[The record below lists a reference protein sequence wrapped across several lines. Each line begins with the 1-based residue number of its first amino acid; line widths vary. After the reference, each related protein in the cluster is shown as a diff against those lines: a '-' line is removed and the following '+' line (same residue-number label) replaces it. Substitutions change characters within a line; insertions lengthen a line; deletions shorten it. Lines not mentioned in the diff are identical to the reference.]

1 MSARRSSIALS
12 LVAVAGLAAPALA
25 EDAAGGAGG
34 NQGIFALLLG
44 IVLAVVALLISLGLA
59 MFAVSKAIQ
68 MFDRTTK
75 GMDEW
80 AELRKGNVAVG
91 LLMASMILAVG
102 NVVSSSVAGLT
113 QALME
118 PKLEIA
124 YFADLLV
131 GVVNLLIGIWI
142 ATSVVSLAIKV
153 LDRMTKDVDEMAEI
167 AKGNVAVSV
176 MVSGVLLAVSVVVA
190 QGVAGIS
197 RILDVQNIWANVSA
211 GF

>member
-12 LVAVAGLAAPALA
+12 LVAVAGLAAPAFA
-25 EDAAGGAGG
+25 EDAAGGAGESR
-34 NQGIFALLLG
+34 GILALVLG
-44 IVLAVVALLISLGLA
+44 VVLAVVALLISLGLA

-113 QALME
+113 QALMD

-124 YFADLLV
+124 YLADLLV